1 MISSHL
7 RKNSNTDE
15 KLKLGT
21 QKKAFHLCLAFLCTR
36 SLTLS
41 IPAEIWFL
49 NRGKAVLMLLAQAAL
64 YQDVQ
69 GKYYY
74 CHSKTIILINVSI
87 F

>member
-1 MISSHL
+1 MISSHV
-7 RKNSNTDE
+7 RENSNTED
-15 KLKLGT
+15 LKLGT
-21 QKKAFHLCLAFLCTR
+21 QEQAFQLCLAFLCTR

-41 IPAEIWFL
+41 IPAEIWYL
-49 NRGKAVLMLLAQAAL
+49 SRGKAVLMLLAQPAL

-69 GKYYY
+69 GKCYY